1 MAVRILVP
9 DLLLPE
15 LEPPHAASAS
25 AEITPSAS
33 SAAAALPR
41 ALGDLEE
48 KLPELMPDLLT
59 NGHQQTVMI
68 PFGQLSPDQAS
79 QEHGRRSCR
88 ARHTRRREER
98 EG

>member
-15 LEPPHAASAS
+15 LEPPQAASAS

-41 ALGDLEE
+41 ALGNLEE
-48 KLPELMPDLLT
+48 KMPELMPDLLT
-59 NGHQQTVMI
+59 NGHQRTVMI
-68 PFGQLSPDQAS
+68 PFGQLSRGQAS
-79 QEHGRRSCR
+79 QDHARRSCP
-88 ARHTRRREER
+88 ATHTRRRQQR
-98 EG
+98 QG